1 MWRLLAVAVLLF
13 LIAGAVGFLV
23 AAGQRAVQRRDD
35 LAELGDTI
43 VPCAAC
49 GGDANVV
56 GVVEQVSA
64 STKLV
69 RFTCPHCGRSGSR
82 YLF

>member
-1 MWRLLAVAVLLF
+1 MLIFAVAV
-13 LIAGAVGFLV
+13 GVFLV
-23 AAGQRAVQRRDD
+23 AAVQRAVTRRRD
-35 LAELGDTI
+35 LAELGDRV
-43 VPCAAC
+43 VPCVAC

-64 STKLV
+64 STKLI
-69 RFTCPHCGRSGSR
+69 RFDCPHCGRSGSR